1 MAENLTLDGQRRG
14 GTQKRKKI
22 MLAIG
27 VVILLAAVVSGY
39 LYLSDKPAKESAFNA
54 NFVPALGTMALYV
67 NTSRPFVFNVQ
78 GELRDRL
85 VEIRIQLL
93 VRNKTDQ
100 ALVQANLP
108 LIESQI
114 FTSFS
119 SATTE
124 QWRDPRSREALRA
137 QALAEVRD
145 TLQKLLKTPAVEQIL
160 LTSYVMQ

>member
-14 GTQKRKKI
+14 STQKRNKI

-27 VVILLAAVVSGY
+27 IVILLIAVTGSY
-39 LYLSDKPAKESAFNA
+39 LYLSGKPAKENEL
-54 NFVPALGTMALYV
+54 NTDFVPALGTMALYV

-78 GELRDRL
+78 GESRDRL

-100 ALVQANLP
+100 RVVQANLP

-114 FTSFS
+114 LSSFS
-119 SATTE
+119 TATTE
-124 QWRDPRSREALRA
+124 QWRDPRGREALRA
-137 QALAEVRD
+137 QALVEIRD
-145 TLQKLLKTPAVEQIL
+145 SLQKLLKTPAVEQIL